1 MIRRLTSLAALVL
14 VVASCTGGAVGTAS
28 KSAGT
33 GAAAATA
40 SSPPAGDLVSIGAGL
55 DGLAGLSATVYAT
68 GLTSASAFAIDPEGR
83 LWVGTA
89 DYTDSRKDGIYL
101 VPSAGATPIEVIS
114 DAHTPLGLLWNSGS
128 LYVAAA
134 GGVVAYSAFNG
145 TEFADER
152 TILTLPAGVGEVNGL
167 VLGPDGRMRLGV
179 SSPCDSCTPTL
190 ADSAAVLSFNPDGTD
205 LQVEASDIRAP
216 VGLAYYPGT
225 SDLFVTMNQRDDL
238 GAATPGDW
246 LAVVQKGESWGFP
259 GRYGQGGS
267 VCSGVPAP
275 VATLDK
281 HAAVSGVAIVQG
293 QLGSTVGTSAIV
305 AEWARGSVLRVAL
318 TKTGSTF
325 TGIVAPFL
333 TGVQKPV
340 AVLLGPDGSLFV
352 GDWQSGTIYQIAAN
366 A

>member
-1 MIRRLTSLAALVL
+1 MTRRLRSLAALVL

-89 DYTDSRKDGIYL
+89 DYTDSGKDGIYL

-114 DAHTPLGLLWNSGS
+114 DAHTPLGLLWDSGS

-134 GGVVAYSAFNG
+134 GGVDAYSAFNG
-145 TEFADER
+145 TTFADKR
-152 TILTLPAGVGEVNGL
+152 TILTLPGGVGEVNGL

-205 LQVEASDIRAP
+205 LQVEAGDIRAP

-225 SDLFVTMNQRDDL
+225 SDLLARRPEGRVVGLPRLLRPRRERLFGRSGAGRDPRQTCGGERRGHCP
-238 GAATPGDW
+238 GAAGVD
-246 LAVVQKGESWGFP
+246 
-259 GRYGQGGS
+259 GR
-267 VCSGVPAP
+267 
-275 VATLDK
+275 
-281 HAAVSGVAIVQG
+281 H
-293 QLGSTVGTSAIV
+293 
-305 AEWARGSVLRVAL
+305 
-318 TKTGSTF
+318 
-325 TGIVAPFL
+325 
-333 TGVQKPV
+333 
-340 AVLLGPDGSLFV
+340 V
-352 GDWQSGTIYQIAAN
+352 GDRGRMGDGQRPSSRAHEDRLDIHGGRCAVPDRRPEAGRSAAGPRRC
-366 A
+366 ALRRRLADGHHLPDRRGRVSRIT